1 MHGMLHETSNVK
13 YPVSGT

>member
-1 MHGMLHETSNVK
+1 MLHETSNVK